1 MPTKIYV
8 DMCADLFHAGHVQ
21 YLAQCKQYCADVYL
35 IVGIHNDET
44 IASYKRQPICTMEE
58 RRIVLES
65 CKYVDE
71 VVLNAPF
78 NVTKE
83 YLIENNIDY
92 VIHAD
97 GIDPKEAQNMYGA
110 AIELGLYREVPRTA
124 GISTTDL
131 IRRVEQR
138 KDPWGYIW
146 HQKGL
151 QEGGAALLNGWE
163 HTPMNGDEVSAKIK
177 AIMNIKSD
185 ERVLEVGCGAGYIGQ
200 HFDPNVYTG
209 IDKSDTLISKF
220 KDFFHD
226 NAYVSEA
233 DNLPFE
239 DNSFEHVFVFS
250 IMQYFPD
257 TEYLSRVLSELERV
271 AKKTVFIGDLRE
283 GQRQQKENKD
293 KIKSMT
299 KLEHLSCPKAIFE
312 TSGYSILEP
321 WFEDYGIR
329 YNVIKKLSK

>member
-21 YLAQCKQYCADVYL
+21 YLTQCKQYCADVYL

-65 CKYVDE
+65 CQYVDE

-97 GIDPKEAQNMYGA
+97 NIDPKEAQNMYGA
-110 AIELGLYREVPRTA
+110 AIKLDLYREVPRTA

-138 KDPWGYIW
+138 KDP
-146 HQKGL
+146 
-151 QEGGAALLNGWE
+151 
-163 HTPMNGDEVSAKIK
+163 
-177 AIMNIKSD
+177 
-185 ERVLEVGCGAGYIGQ
+185 
-200 HFDPNVYTG
+200 
-209 IDKSDTLISKF
+209 
-220 KDFFHD
+220 
-226 NAYVSEA
+226 
-233 DNLPFE
+233 
-239 DNSFEHVFVFS
+239 
-250 IMQYFPD
+250 
-257 TEYLSRVLSELERV
+257 
-271 AKKTVFIGDLRE
+271 
-283 GQRQQKENKD
+283 
-293 KIKSMT
+293 
-299 KLEHLSCPKAIFE
+299 
-312 TSGYSILEP
+312 
-321 WFEDYGIR
+321 
-329 YNVIKKLSK
+329 